1 MSTTITSTYLV
12 NGMTCDHCVRAVS
25 TELSGLAGVTDVK
38 VDLVVGGTSPVT
50 VTSTNPLA
58 DDDVAAA
65 LDEAGEYRLAGRP

>member
-12 NGMTCDHCVRAVS
+12 NGMTCDHCARAVS

-38 VDLVVGGTSPVT
+38 VDLVVGGTSPVI

-58 DDDVAAA
+58 DEDVAAA